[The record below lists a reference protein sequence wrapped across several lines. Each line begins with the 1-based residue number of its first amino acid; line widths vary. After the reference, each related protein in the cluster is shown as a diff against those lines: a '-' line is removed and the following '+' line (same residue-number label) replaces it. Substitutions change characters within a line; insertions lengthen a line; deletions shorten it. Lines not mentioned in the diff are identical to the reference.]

1 MFAACTADV
10 GHLLEVVA
18 WSCCCISS
26 HLLRE
31 VILACRAMVG
41 RSWLLLAAGMG
52 PEQELPLNLLPPVAF
67 VYTMFQGTG
76 AVFVRR
82 VAGVTQTPIHQS
94 CLLRVLVL
102 HAAVPAPVQ

>member
-1 MFAACTADV
+1 
-10 GHLLEVVA
+10 LEVVA

-26 HLLRE
+26 HILRE

-41 RSWLLLAAGMG
+41 RSRLLLAAGRA
-52 PEQELPLNLLPPVAF
+52 QNRSYHCTSCPPVAF